1 MFKKLYNKKLYKHL
15 LITGIILITI
25 LQNQAFSSEKLQ
37 KLPEIIVT
45 ANRIKEPLKET
56 TSDVTVITEKEIK
69 KMNVEWVADVLRK
82 LPDLYIKQY
91 GGPGKL
97 TSIFLR
103 TSTKSSDVLVMID
116 GIKVNSP
123 TTGDFDFSSLSVDE
137 IERIEIINGPQSTLY
152 GSEAM
157 AGVINIITKKGKGK
171 PRINLS
177 LEGGSYGTYKPAFN
191 LSGGTEKIDYR
202 VTTFYYKNDG
212 FSAYKDGDE
221 KDGYKNAFISG
232 KFGFRPFKKL
242 ELEFLGRYYYDR
254 SELDFGTEDGF
265 NRCLD
270 DPDYIQRRHHL
281 LISGKVKLNLTS
293 NWKQVLTFS
302 RVKEIINTKDP
313 NDTYKW
319 WSSKITPAIYIL
331 DWQHNFFLSKNF
343 IFIIGTEYRKE
354 KGKYES
360 STTYDEDIEN
370 KAIYMNSKIK
380 LLNNNLILN
389 GGIRYDNH
397 QTFGE
402 KTTYRIGFLYN
413 IIPYALKIKA
423 NYGTAFKAPTLNDLF
438 WPNTGW
444 AMGNLNLKPEKAWAW
459 DARIEKNFLDEKIKF
474 SLSFFYQKY
483 KNLIQWA
490 PVFPGSWIWK
500 PQNIGKANIK
510 GCELSFTFTLSKN
523 FIIKSGYTYLDT
535 ENEKNNKYLIY
546 KPMHKFSISGEYK
559 INNFSL
565 FAEYIYTGERYNDVN
580 NQEKLKSYSLIN
592 LSAEYKLNKYL
603 KLFGRI
609 DNLFNSD
616 YEEVKNYGTPD
627 CSFYTGIKFSY

>member
-1 MFKKLYNKKLYKHL
+1 MKNPYIRGIFKFFFIIFSFLTTFFQDKILAYEKVEELPQVV
-15 LITGIILITI
+15 ITASRIT
-25 LQNQAFSSEKLQ
+25 
-37 KLPEIIVT
+37 
-45 ANRIKEPLKET
+45 EPLAEV
-56 TSDVTVITEKEIK
+56 TSDAIIITKEEIE
-69 KMNVEWVADVLRK
+69 KMNAHFVTEVLRTI
-82 LPDLYIKQY
+82 PGIYVKQL
-91 GGPGKL
+91 GSPGKQA
-97 TSIFLR
+97 SVFLK
-103 TSTKSSDVLVMID
+103 TSTKSGDLLVMID

-171 PRINLS
+171 PRMNLS

-232 KFGFRPFKKL
+232 KFGFRPCGKL
-242 ELEFLGRYYYDR
+242 ELEFLGRYYYAR
-254 SELDFGTEDGF
+254 NEIDFGTEDG
-265 NRCLD
+265 LSIYKD
-270 DPDYIQRRHHL
+270 DPDCIQRNYHL
-281 LISGKVKLNLTS
+281 LISGKLKLYLTS
-293 NWKQVLTFS
+293 NWKQILTVS
-302 RVKEIINTKDP
+302 KVRNLIKTSDP
-313 NDTYKW
+313 DDVFKW
-319 WSSKITPAIYIL
+319 YSSKIVPAIYIL
-331 DWQHNFFLSKNF
+331 DWQHNLFLSKNF

-354 KGKYES
+354 KGKYEG

-397 QTFGE
+397 QTFGK

-413 IIPYALKIKA
+413 IMPYALKIKA

-444 AMGNLNLKPEKAWAW
+444 AMGNPDLKSEKSWAW
-459 DARIEKNFLDEKIKF
+459 NARIEKNFLNEKIKF

-483 KNLIQWA
+483 KNLIQWT
-490 PVFPGSWIWK
+490 PISPESWIWK

-510 GCELSFTFTLSKN
+510 GSELSFTFTLSKN
-523 FIIKSGYTYLDT
+523 FIIRSGYTYIDT

-546 KPMHKFSISGEYK
+546 KPMHKFSVSGEYK
-559 INNFSL
+559 INDFSL

>member
-1 MFKKLYNKKLYKHL
+1 MKNPYIRGIFKFFFIIFSFLTTFFQDKTLAYEKVEELPQVV
-15 LITGIILITI
+15 ITASKIT
-25 LQNQAFSSEKLQ
+25 
-37 KLPEIIVT
+37 
-45 ANRIKEPLKET
+45 EPLAEV
-56 TSDVTVITEKEIK
+56 TSDAIIITKEEIE
-69 KMNVEWVADVLRK
+69 KMNAHFVTEVLRTI
-82 LPDLYIKQY
+82 PGIYVKQL
-91 GGPGKL
+91 GSPGKQA
-97 TSIFLR
+97 SVFLK
-103 TSTKSSDVLVMID
+103 TSTKSGDLLVMID

-137 IERIEIINGPQSTLY
+137 IERIEIINEPQSTLY

-171 PRINLS
+171 PRMNLS

-232 KFGFRPFKKL
+232 KFGFRPCGKL
-242 ELEFLGRYYYDR
+242 ELEFLGRYYYAR
-254 SELDFGTEDGF
+254 NEIDFGTEDG
-265 NRCLD
+265 LSIYKD
-270 DPDYIQRRHHL
+270 DPDCIQRNYHL
-281 LISGKVKLNLTS
+281 LISGKLKLYLTS
-293 NWKQVLTFS
+293 NWKQILTVS
-302 RVKEIINTKDP
+302 KVRNLIKTSDP
-313 NDTYKW
+313 DDVFKW
-319 WSSKITPAIYIL
+319 YSSKIVPAIYIL
-331 DWQHNFFLSKNF
+331 DWQHNLFLSKNF

-354 KGKYES
+354 KGKYEG

-397 QTFGE
+397 QTFGK

-413 IIPYALKIKA
+413 IMPYALKIKA

-444 AMGNLNLKPEKAWAW
+444 AMGNPDLKSEKSWAW
-459 DARIEKNFLDEKIKF
+459 NARIEKNFLNEKIKF

-483 KNLIQWA
+483 KNLIQWT
-490 PVFPGSWIWK
+490 PISPESWIWK

-510 GCELSFTFTLSKN
+510 GSELSFTFTLSKN
-523 FIIKSGYTYLDT
+523 FIIRSGYTYIDT

-546 KPMHKFSISGEYK
+546 KLY
-559 INNFSL
+559 INFL
-565 FAEYIYTGERYNDVN
+565 F
-580 NQEKLKSYSLIN
+580 Q
-592 LSAEYKLNKYL
+592 
-603 KLFGRI
+603 
-609 DNLFNSD
+609 
-616 YEEVKNYGTPD
+616 
-627 CSFYTGIKFSY
+627 

>member
-1 MFKKLYNKKLYKHL
+1 MKNPYIRGIFKFFFIIFSFLTTFFQDKTLAYEKVEELPQVV
-15 LITGIILITI
+15 ITASRIT
-25 LQNQAFSSEKLQ
+25 
-37 KLPEIIVT
+37 
-45 ANRIKEPLKET
+45 EPLAEV
-56 TSDVTVITEKEIK
+56 TSDAIIITKEEIE
-69 KMNVEWVADVLRK
+69 KMNAHFVTEVLRTI
-82 LPDLYIKQY
+82 PGIYVKQL
-91 GGPGKL
+91 GSPGKQA
-97 TSIFLR
+97 SVFLK
-103 TSTKSSDVLVMID
+103 TSTKSGDLLVMID

-171 PRINLS
+171 PRMNLS

-232 KFGFRPFKKL
+232 KFGFRPCGKL
-242 ELEFLGRYYYDR
+242 ELEFLGRYYYAR
-254 SELDFGTEDGF
+254 NEIDFGTEDS
-265 NRCLD
+265 LSIYKD
-270 DPDYIQRRHHL
+270 DPDCIQRNYHL
-281 LISGKVKLNLTS
+281 LISGKLKLYLTS
-293 NWKQVLTFS
+293 NWKQILTVS
-302 RVKEIINTKDP
+302 KVRNLIKTSDP
-313 NDTYKW
+313 DDVFKW
-319 WSSKITPAIYIL
+319 YSSKIVPAIYIL
-331 DWQHNFFLSKNF
+331 DWQHNLFLSKNF

-354 KGKYES
+354 KGKYEG

-370 KAIYMNSKIK
+370 KAIYINSKIK

-397 QTFGE
+397 QTFGK

-413 IIPYALKIKA
+413 IMPYALKIKA

-444 AMGNLNLKPEKAWAW
+444 AIGNPDLKSEKSWAW
-459 DARIEKNFLDEKIKF
+459 NARIEKNFLNEKIKF

-483 KNLIQWA
+483 KNLIQWT
-490 PVFPGSWIWK
+490 PISPESWIWK

-510 GCELSFTFTLSKN
+510 GSELSFTFTLSKN
-523 FIIKSGYTYLDT
+523 FIIRSGYTYIDT

-546 KPMHKFSISGEYK
+546 KPMHKFSVSGEYK
-559 INNFSL
+559 INDFSL

>member
-1 MFKKLYNKKLYKHL
+1 MKNPYIRGIFKFFFIIFSFLTTFFQDKTLAYEKVEELPQVV
-15 LITGIILITI
+15 ITASKIT
-25 LQNQAFSSEKLQ
+25 
-37 KLPEIIVT
+37 
-45 ANRIKEPLKET
+45 EPLAEV
-56 TSDVTVITEKEIK
+56 TSDAIIITKEEIE
-69 KMNVEWVADVLRK
+69 KMNAHFVTEVLRTI
-82 LPDLYIKQY
+82 PGIYVKQL
-91 GGPGKL
+91 GSPGKQA
-97 TSIFLR
+97 SVFLK
-103 TSTKSSDVLVMID
+103 TSTKSGDLLVMID

-171 PRINLS
+171 PRMNLS

-232 KFGFRPFKKL
+232 KFGFRPCGKL
-242 ELEFLGRYYYDR
+242 ELEFLGRYYYAR
-254 SELDFGTEDGF
+254 NEIDFGTEDG
-265 NRCLD
+265 LSIYKD
-270 DPDYIQRRHHL
+270 DPDCIQRNYHL
-281 LISGKVKLNLTS
+281 LISGKLKLYLTS
-293 NWKQVLTFS
+293 NWKQILTVS
-302 RVKEIINTKDP
+302 KVRNLIKTSDP
-313 NDTYKW
+313 DDVFKW
-319 WSSKITPAIYIL
+319 YSSKIVPAIYIL
-331 DWQHNFFLSKNF
+331 DWQHNLFLSKNF

-354 KGKYES
+354 KGKYEG

-397 QTFGE
+397 QTFGK

-413 IIPYALKIKA
+413 IMPYALKIKA

-444 AMGNLNLKPEKAWAW
+444 AMGNPDLKSEKSWAW
-459 DARIEKNFLDEKIKF
+459 NARIEKNFLNEKIKF

-483 KNLIQWA
+483 KNLIQWT
-490 PVFPGSWIWK
+490 PISPESWIWK

-510 GCELSFTFTLSKN
+510 GSELSFTFTLSKN
-523 FIIKSGYTYLDT
+523 FIIRSGYTYIDT

-546 KPMHKFSISGEYK
+546 KPMHKFSVSGEYK
-559 INNFSL
+559 INDFSL
-565 FAEYIYTGERYNDVN
+565 FAEYVYWRKI
-580 NQEKLKSYSLIN
+580 
-592 LSAEYKLNKYL
+592 
-603 KLFGRI
+603 
-609 DNLFNSD
+609 
-616 YEEVKNYGTPD
+616 
-627 CSFYTGIKFSY
+627 